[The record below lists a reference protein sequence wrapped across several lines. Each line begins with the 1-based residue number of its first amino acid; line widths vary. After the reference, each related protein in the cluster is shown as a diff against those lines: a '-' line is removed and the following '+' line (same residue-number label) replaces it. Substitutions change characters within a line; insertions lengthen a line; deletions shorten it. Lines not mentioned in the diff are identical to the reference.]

1 MVVPSGKNEPEA
13 GAHVIAGALS
23 KLSLAVTSKST
34 TAPGRLRSAL
44 SSSLTPAV
52 TSTSSTGATTGA
64 VQSAT
69 NAADVSPRFPSAS
82 WAVTVSVC
90 APSAGGVNWK
100 LASHATGAPSTAH
113 VNVPGSLSAT
123 VAVAVWSAP
132 LPGVIEIVAVGALVS
147 TVNPVFAGGETLSIT
162 SRAVIATVCGPSAR
176 PVGENGDVQAAAAP
190 PSTVHAKVASASSD
204 VNATCG
210 ARVGETGGVIV
221 TTGGVRFCGCRSSP
235 SVNEVVA
242 ERSQFWPECSHA
254 PSVALSAEQNSHEAG
269 TSGVS
274 STT

>member
-1 MVVPSGKNEPEA
+1 MSTSAASGGGGSTVTWKVTGSDGLPLASSALHVTVVVPSGKNEPEA

-44 SSSLTPAV
+44 SSSPPPAV

-69 NAADVSPRFPSAS
+69 NAADVSPLFPSAS

-132 LPGVIEIVAVGALVS
+132 LPGVIEIVAVGAVVS
-147 TVNPVFAGGETLSIT
+147 TVNPV
-162 SRAVIATVCGPSAR
+162 
-176 PVGENGDVQAAAAP
+176 
-190 PSTVHAKVASASSD
+190 
-204 VNATCG
+204 
-210 ARVGETGGVIV
+210 
-221 TTGGVRFCGCRSSP
+221 CR
-235 SVNEVVA
+235 
-242 ERSQFWPECSHA
+242 RR
-254 PSVALSAEQNSHEAG
+254 
-269 TSGVS
+269 
-274 STT
+274 